1 VSTIYETKFE
11 NDIEEININKEL
23 LLVCQDCNTNLSEEE
38 IEINKKL
45 ILKA

>member
-11 NDIEEININKEL
+11 NEIEEINKEL